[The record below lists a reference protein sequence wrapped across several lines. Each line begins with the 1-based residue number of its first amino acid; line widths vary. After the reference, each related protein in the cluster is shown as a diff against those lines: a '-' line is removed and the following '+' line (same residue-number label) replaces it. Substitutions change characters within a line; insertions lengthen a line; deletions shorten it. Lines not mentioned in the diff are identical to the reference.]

1 MNRMLYLDYDQNE
14 LDAQY
19 NLRAA
24 VKDFQDYFDQWEE
37 RSKDTRNNLQ
47 NKLDVAY
54 GSKSLENLDI
64 FFADQENAPVV
75 VFIHGGYWQRL
86 DKSDF
91 SYIAEGFVHAGVTV
105 AVVNY
110 SLAPEVGMDEIVQQN
125 RKALAWIW
133 RHAQDYQYN
142 PNRIHVCGHSAGGHL
157 TSVLAA
163 TNWVTLGQDLPQNL
177 IKSACA
183 ISGIFDL
190 EPIRL
195 CYLNEVLGM
204 DEAVSKRNSPL
215 YDLPQ
220 SGIPMILAVGEL
232 ETDEFHRQTQTYA
245 ESWRSRGFPLEVIQM
260 GGYHHFSIIDEL
272 ARPQSP
278 LNQAVIDQIQISDLP
293 I

>member
-1 MNRMLYLDYDQNE
+1 MLYLDYDKSG

-24 VKDFQDYFDQWEE
+24 VKDFQNYFDQWD
-37 RSKDTRNNLQ
+37 RWSKKTRDNIQ
-47 NKLDVAY
+47 NRLDIAY
-54 GSKSLENLDI
+54 GSAPLEVLDI

-110 SLAPEVGMDEIVQQN
+110 SLAPEVGMDEIVQQS
-125 RKALAWIW
+125 RRALAWIW
-133 RHAQDYQYN
+133 RHAQDHQYD

-157 TSVLAA
+157 TAVLAA
-163 TNWVTLGQDLPQNL
+163 TNWVALGQDLPQNL

-204 DEAVSKRNSPL
+204 DAAVSKRNSPL

-220 SGIPMILAVGEL
+220 KGMPMILAVGEL
-232 ETDEFHRQTQTYA
+232 ETDEFHRQTHTYA
-245 ESWRSRGFPLEVIQM
+245 ECWRSRGFPLEVIQM
-260 GGYHHFSIIDEL
+260 AGSHHFSIIDEL
-272 ARPQSP
+272 ANPQSQ
-278 LNQAVIDQIQISDLP
+278 LNRAVIDQIQKKEDR
-293 I
+293 

>member
-1 MNRMLYLDYDQNE
+1 MLYLGYDKNG

-24 VKDFQDYFDQWEE
+24 VKNFQDYFDQWDR
-37 RSKDTRNNLQ
+37 RSRQARNNLQ
-47 NKLDVAY
+47 NKLDIVY
-54 GSKSLENLDI
+54 GSEPLEGLDI
-64 FFADQENAPVV
+64 FLADQNNAPVA

-105 AVVNY
+105 VVANY
-110 SLAPEVGMDEIVQQN
+110 SLAPDVGMDEIVQQS
-125 RKALAWIW
+125 RRAIAWIW
-133 RHAQDYQYN
+133 QHAPDYQCN
-142 PNRIHVCGHSAGGHL
+142 PNRMHVCGHSAGGHL
-157 TSVLAA
+157 TAVLAA
-163 TNWVTLGQDLPQNL
+163 TNWSTFGPDIPQNL
-177 IKSACA
+177 IKGACA

-204 DEAVSKRNSPL
+204 NATVSKSNSPI

-220 SGIPMILAVGEL
+220 KGMPLILAVGEL

-245 ESWRSRGFPLEVIQM
+245 ECWRSKGFPLEVIQM
-260 GGYHHFSIIDEL
+260 AGFHHFSIVDEL
-272 ARPQSP
+272 ANTRSP
-278 LNQAVIDQIQISDLP
+278 LNQAFLRQIQGSPVEDSS
-293 I
+293 

>member
-1 MNRMLYLDYDQNE
+1 MHFLGYDKSG

-24 VKDFQDYFDQWEE
+24 VKDYQDYFDRWDR
-37 RSKDTRNNLQ
+37 RSSQARNNLQ
-47 NKLDVAY
+47 NKLDIAY
-54 GSKSLENLDI
+54 GSKPHEALDI
-64 FFADQENAPVV
+64 FFADQDNAPVA

-105 AVVNY
+105 VVVNY
-110 SLAPEVGMDEIVQQN
+110 SLAPEVGMDEIVQQS
-125 RKALAWIW
+125 REALAWIW
-133 RHAQDYQYN
+133 RHAQDHQCN

-157 TSVLAA
+157 TAVLAA
-163 TNWVTLGQDLPQNL
+163 TNWSTVGQDLPPNL
-177 IKSACA
+177 IKGICA

-195 CYLNEVLGM
+195 CYLNKVLGM
-204 DEAVSKRNSPL
+204 NASVSRRNSPI

-220 SGIPMILAVGEL
+220 KGMPLILAVGEL

-245 ESWRSRGFPLEVIQM
+245 ECWRSKGFSLEVIQM
-260 GGYHHFSIIDEL
+260 TGLHHFSIVDEL
-272 ARPQSP
+272 AHPQSQ
-278 LNQAVIDQIQISDLP
+278 LNQAVLGQIHGSP
-293 I
+293 IEDSS